1 MGLQRQW
8 ALHPETQSWRSH
20 AFHAGAHRQI
30 YHCAKGQRLMV
41 ISHPSLASRA
51 VTLSCWLSLALL
63 TTKLPLCPPLPQSPP
78 HSVPP
83 SPFGKPWFNKAEEC
97 GGGGKELAGVSGSQ
111 WPRLTT
117 KKSTCGSRAP
127 WYVMLPLHGTRTSW
141 HTHTTHACQHRGNS
155 VHWYWRG
162 QGSHWRWES
171 SIPLS
176 VFTVFKVGAQSTCL
190 SGGWLNEWHNKKWNN

>member
-1 MGLQRQW
+1 MWMGLQRQW

-111 WPRLTT
+111 WPRLKT

-127 WYVMLPLHGTRTSW
+127 WYVMLPLHGTRTPW
-141 HTHTTHACQHRGNS
+141 ERMHASTEATVCTDIGGGRALIDGGRALSRCPCLQ
-155 VHWYWRG
+155 
-162 QGSHWRWES
+162 S
-171 SIPLS
+171 SR
-176 VFTVFKVGAQSTCL
+176 
-190 SGGWLNEWHNKKWNN
+190 

>member
-1 MGLQRQW
+1 MDGASETVSFASRDTELEVTCISCWGPQADIPLCQRSEVNGNISPFPGLQGRDFELLIKPSITHNQIT
-8 ALHPETQSWRSH
+8 AL
-20 AFHAGAHRQI
+20 
-30 YHCAKGQRLMV
+30 
-41 ISHPSLASRA
+41 
-51 VTLSCWLSLALL
+51 
-63 TTKLPLCPPLPQSPP
+63 PPLPQSPP

-155 VHWYWRG
+155 VH
-162 QGSHWRWES
+162 
-171 SIPLS
+171 
-176 VFTVFKVGAQSTCL
+176 
-190 SGGWLNEWHNKKWNN
+190 